1 MKRPQNEKLRSSLLE
16 TINPKLIADDAVR
29 QMVELLLNLIEEL
42 NAKIIELSAENQ
54 RLKDEINRLKR
65 EQGQPDIKAKKPRG
79 FDQKNYSSEK
89 ERKTAKK
96 HSKGRKIDKIKIDRE
111 KIAKYPREQ
120 LPADA
125 EFKGY
130 EEVVV
135 QDIKVCTDNILF
147 HKEKYYSPSENKT
160 YLAELPPGYE
170 GEFGPG
176 LKALVISLY
185 YGGNMTQSKLLSW
198 LADMDI
204 SISAGQISNL
214 LIKKHQGF
222 EREKEEIC
230 AAGLAS
236 SPWQHLDQTS
246 GWVAGVKQTINILGN
261 PFYTIYLTTAKK
273 DRLSVLQALSNGRE
287 LEFLLNRV
295 TYELLSKF
303 EVPQKWQK
311 VLQQLPQKLFSPS
324 EFQSLL
330 EHHLPSVGSRVRTHI
345 LEAAAIACYQ
355 QSSTWPVVRTL
366 VCDDAPQFKSLTE
379 DLSLC
384 WVHEARHYKKLSP
397 LVAYHRKLLE
407 KFRSAF
413 WDYYRKLLAYK
424 KTPSA
429 TSAEILRAEFERL
442 FGTETG
448 YQQLDERK
456 RLTSAKIA
464 SLLLVLDHPELPLHN
479 NPAELAARTMVQRR
493 RISYGTQ
500 TAEGTKAWD
509 TFLSLVSTTR
519 KLGLSF
525 FEYVRD
531 RLKGTGQIPALAT
544 LIRELSAS
552 NPLGWS
558 WQPE

>member
-1 MKRPQNEKLRSSLLE
+1 MKLAQNEKLISSLLE
-16 TINPKLIADDAVR
+16 TINPKLIADDTVR

-42 NAKIIELSAENQ
+42 NAKVIELSAEIQ
-54 RLKDEINRLKR
+54 RLKDEINRLKK
-65 EQGQPDIKAKKPRG
+65 EQGKPDIKAKKPRG
-79 FDQKNYSSEK
+79 FDKKNYSSEK
-89 ERKTAKK
+89 ERKIAKK
-96 HSKGRKIDKIKIDRE
+96 HSKGPKKENIKIDRQ
-111 KIAKYPREQ
+111 KIAKYPQAQ

-125 EFKGY
+125 VFKGY
-130 EEVVV
+130 EEVIV
-135 QDIKVCTDNILF
+135 QDLKLCTDNILF
-147 HKEKYYSPSENKT
+147 HKEKYYSPSEKKT

-176 LKALVISLY
+176 LKAFVISLY
-185 YGGNMTQSKLLSW
+185 YGGNMTQSKLLKW
-198 LADMDI
+198 LADIDI
-204 SISAGQISNL
+204 SISAGHLSNL

-222 EREKEEIC
+222 ETEKDEIC
-230 AAGLAS
+230 KAGLAS

-246 GWVAGVKQTINILGN
+246 ARVAGVNQTINILGN
-261 PFYTIYLTTAKK
+261 PFYTIYVTTAKK
-273 DRLSVLQALSNGRE
+273 DRLSVLQALENGFE
-287 LEFLLNRV
+287 LEFRLNRV

-311 VLQQLPQKLFSPS
+311 ALRQLPQTVFGPS

-330 EHHLPSVGSRVRTHI
+330 EGHLPGLGPRLRTHI
-345 LEAAAIACYQ
+345 LEAAAIAGYQ
-355 QSSTWPVVRTL
+355 QSTEWPVVQAL

-379 DLSLC
+379 ELSLC
-384 WVHEARHYKKLSP
+384 WVHEARHYKKLTP
-397 LVAYHRKLLE
+397 LVTYHQKLLD
-407 KFRSAF
+407 KFRSDF

-424 KTPSA
+424 EAPSDA
-429 TSAEILRAEFERL
+429 RASSLRAEFERL

-456 RLTSAKIA
+456 RLTRAKIA

-509 TFLSLVSTTR
+509 TFMSLVSTTR
-519 KLGLSF
+519 KLGISF
-525 FEYVRD
+525 FEYVGD
-531 RLKGTGQIPALAT
+531 RLKEMGTIPSLAA
-544 LIRELSAS
+544 LIRERSS
-552 NPLGWS
+552 HNPFGWS